1 MKPYKKDISSNLE
14 KPDIITKPKVEIDE
28 SLLAE
33 LQTYA
38 QTEGQVIV
46 HCLLYSTRSSGT
58 LIRIWPSTYLFDN
71 HSDHRS
77 ELVTAENITYHPV
90 WQEVPAGK
98 VAHFTLV
105 FTALPKSCSSF
116 DLIEVIPE
124 LNGFTALEI
133 QRNQTDVYFIRI

>member
-1 MKPYKKDISSNLE
+1 MKLYIKDINNTLE
-14 KPDIITKPKVEIDE
+14 EPDVITKPKVEIDE

-33 LQTYA
+33 LQSYT

-46 HCLLYSTRSSGT
+46 HCLLYSTRVSGT

-71 HSDHRS
+71 HSAHKS
-77 ELVTAENITYHPV
+77 ELVTAENITFHPV

-98 VAHFTLV
+98 IAHFTLI

-116 DLIEVIPE
+116 DLIEVIPQ